1 MQKTMIKYLWAALLF
16 CLTVFSSCEK
26 KLDTALTIDE
36 GTWLAY
42 VTTTV
47 IEHHNS
53 EPPMNSYH
61 MFNVRFDKG
70 GTGKR
75 GAEVLNTDFTWKL
88 KKDELQLSFDNVLP
102 YKLVSNSKEK
112 MVWEKSFKVNAD
124 YATFIYK
131 LELIRL

>member
-1 MQKTMIKYLWAALLF
+1 MIKYLWAALLF
-16 CLTVFSSCEK
+16 CLMIFSSCEK
-26 KLDTALTIDE
+26 KLDKVLTIDE
-36 GTWLAY
+36 GTWLAH

-53 EPPMNSYH
+53 DRPMYRYH
-61 MFNVRFDKG
+61 MFNVRFDKN

-75 GAEVLNTDFTWKL
+75 GAEMLNVDFTWKL
-88 KKDELQLSFDNVLP
+88 KKDELQLSFDNNILP
-102 YKLVSNSKEK
+102 YKLVSKSKEK
-112 MVWEKSFKVNAD
+112 MVWEKSFKANGD